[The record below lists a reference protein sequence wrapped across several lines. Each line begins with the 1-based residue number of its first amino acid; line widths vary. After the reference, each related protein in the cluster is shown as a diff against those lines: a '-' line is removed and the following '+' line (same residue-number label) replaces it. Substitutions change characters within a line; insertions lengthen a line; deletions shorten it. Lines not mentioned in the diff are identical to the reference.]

1 MGGTDDRGIR
11 PGGDVRSFGELEA
24 AIMDRI
30 WQAGRPVLVREIWA
44 DLRPEREPAYNTVL
58 TVVEILYRKGW
69 LEREKDGRAYRY
81 RATVTSEDYT
91 AGLMGEALEA
101 SPDRVAALRSF
112 VEHID
117 PAEARQL
124 RRMLDKALRERAD
137 S

>member
-1 MGGTDDRGIR
+1 
-11 PGGDVRSFGELEA
+11 VRSFGELEA
-24 AIMDRI
+24 AIMDRV
-30 WQAGRPVLVREIWA
+30 WRLGRPVLVREIWA

-69 LEREKDGRAYRY
+69 LAREKDGRAFRY
-81 RATVTSEDYT
+81 RATVTREDYT

-101 SPDRVAALRSF
+101 SSDRVAALRSF

-124 RRMLDKALRERAD
+124 RRMLDQALREAAG